1 MHVIALGIPVLRKAM
16 SPLFRNSP
24 NAYRMLQRMH
34 PEISATFSAIQIQA
48 IEIALVPRTHV
59 IDIRVALPL
68 LGKGAYLVF
77 LAGPNKRTGDR
88 TQPEKKL
95 SMRDPSTVPTALAN
109 AINASH
115 AIRSNPNAHRV
126 LKRMPQEISASFNP
140 TQIRAIEAAL
150 IPRSHVVD
158 IRLSLPFLGKGAY
171 LVFAAGPNRRAHYNN
186 LQNGN
191 PFVMPAVAASILVGA
206 MSILGLVYLKGS
218 KLLEEPDPVF
228 AQGEEFH
235 PTVVP
240 FKKTKEQCEESDRQ
254 WINNQCIDTIHDPT
268 F

>member
-1 MHVIALGIPVLRKAM
+1 M

-24 NAYRMLQRMH
+24 NAYRMLQRMRQDV
-34 PEISATFSAIQIQA
+34 SVTFSVTQIQA

-59 IDIRVALPL
+59 IDIRCALPL
-68 LGKGAYLVF
+68 LGKGAYFVF
-77 LAGPNKRTGDR
+77 LAGPNRRTIDR
-88 TQPEKKL
+88 SHPENNL
-95 SMRDPSTVPTALAN
+95 PMHAPAMAQTTLAN
-109 AINASH
+109 TINTSH
-115 AIRSNPNAHRV
+115 AIRSNPNAYRV
-126 LKRMPQEISASFNP
+126 LKRMPQEIGASFNP

-150 IPRSHVVD
+150 VPRSHLVD

-191 PFVMPAVAASILVGA
+191 PFVMPAVAASVLVGA
-206 MSILGLVYLKGS
+206 MSILGLVYLRGS
-218 KLLEEPDPVF
+218 KLLKEPDPVF
-228 AQGEEFH
+228 AQGEDFH

-254 WINNQCIDTIHDPT
+254 WIDDQCIDTIHDPT